1 MNFIKKL
8 KENRCVRL
16 ILDSDCRLF
25 SKHKQNLVK
34 VKNILKDY
42 IDEKESA
49 IELEGA
55 FLYYIENFREKT
67 LKEKTGDVEIIP
79 FIICYSKGLYKV
91 RSELEKKLCYYNIN
105 RVIIKSFLEKIKRLR
120 VRELVIDNLIKVV
133 YTRNLR
139 S

>member
-34 VKNILKDY
+34 GKNILKDY

-91 RSELEKKLCYYNIN
+91 RSELEKNYA
-105 RVIIKSFLEKIKRLR
+105 III
-120 VRELVIDNLIKVV
+120 
-133 YTRNLR
+133 
-139 S
+139 